1 MEILMEQFEKKLEV
15 YEKNMVTFAKHMQ
28 GVCEHI
34 EDLAVE
40 LNHELGN
47 ITAESEDNLMENT
60 FNNP

>member
-1 MEILMEQFEKKLEV
+1 MEQFEKKLEL

-34 EDLAVE
+34 EDLEVE